1 VLPGGHGIA
10 PSVTPSLT
18 ASTSSSES
26 MERAFYVGAALT
38 FATLLFVRPR
48 GETEGLSSPSR
59 PFDAA
64 R

>member
-1 VLPGGHGIA
+1 M
-10 PSVTPSLT
+10 TPSLA